1 MPKYKKCSSSRRLAG
16 SIAGGGWLTLCVLLS
31 LVPRIAANQT
41 QAAQASPP
49 KANPQP
55 AFALEDWKNRF
66 HEQRRVLEANA
77 ADVVDRM
84 IVLEGRVLLDEAGN
98 DAAGFARKC
107 ASQDLPAEVILLE
120 IASIYSRVGQLDRG
134 LKTADLIGNNV
145 MRTTALSSVAH
156 MRLNRNDIAAA
167 MAVAQRLDERRR
179 DSLLNSIVTK
189 QIELRDFDAARAT
202 LAMLQNAET
211 RNKLAKTVDREAG
224 RPQPGEADFVRR
236 NVAWTRKYLEE
247 QNAEAAELRELLGQD
262 APEVSREQQENMSL
276 LVSKARLAHH
286 QGDADNCLRNL
297 RLCLDASKA
306 LNDRE
311 LRMPELLTLAC
322 LSSQFDQ
329 KPLAR
334 EILLDTT
341 RDPESDDYQLW
352 LTVRGLN
359 LMEAIANALSD
370 EEIGVLV
377 DRWKADEFPTELMAL
392 ATAFA
397 KRGEFG
403 RLDSLYRRLDT
414 AKGRLLVCNIAI
426 EHLRNRQK

>member
-1 MPKYKKCSSSRRLAG
+1 
-16 SIAGGGWLTLCVLLS
+16 
-31 LVPRIAANQT
+31 
-41 QAAQASPP
+41 
-49 KANPQP
+49 
-55 AFALEDWKNRF
+55 
-66 HEQRRVLEANA
+66 
-77 ADVVDRM
+77 
-84 IVLEGRVLLDEAGN
+84 
-98 DAAGFARKC
+98 
-107 ASQDLPAEVILLE
+107 
-120 IASIYSRVGQLDRG
+120 
-134 LKTADLIGNNV
+134 
-145 MRTTALSSVAH
+145 